1 MEEQRNRARA
11 AQKKEIITLSDIGSD
26 HPTVFVGYD
35 ALATQAKVAQIAKIK
50 DRTAIILDKS
60 PCYAEMGGQVGD
72 AALVTLG
79 GRQWHVTDTQKSG
92 QTWLHFL
99 DGEDAPEAGATI
111 EIAVDQARRDAI
123 QRLSRLRR
131 HRAAGPILLI
141 FALFTIGTTFQVAS
155 AVNNESTSIA
165 DRAVTIEE
173 GKQIFL
179 KGCSS
184 CHGLNAEGGQ
194 IAPSLIGVGA
204 ASVDFQ
210 VATGRMPMADM
221 SVQAMR
227 KDPVYNA
234 EQVHALATYVASL
247 APGPQVPGEELLNY
261 ERDGSVAEGGEL
273 FRTNCAMCH
282 NFAAQGGALTQG
294 KYAPTLMGVEP
305 RHIYEA
311 MVTGPQSMPVFS
323 DKTITP
329 EEKLSII
336 KWIKAAEAE
345 PQLGGAALGRVGPVT
360 EGLLVWTLGI
370 GLLIGVAVWLAM
382 KAR

>member
-1 MEEQRNRARA
+1 M
-11 AQKKEIITLSDIGSD
+11 K
-26 HPTVFVGYD
+26 
-35 ALATQAKVAQIAKIK
+35 
-50 DRTAIILDKS
+50 
-60 PCYAEMGGQVGD
+60 
-72 AALVTLG
+72 
-79 GRQWHVTDTQKSG
+79 
-92 QTWLHFL
+92 
-99 DGEDAPEAGATI
+99 
-111 EIAVDQARRDAI
+111 
-123 QRLSRLRR
+123 RLSRFRR
-131 HRAAGPILLI
+131 HRAVAPLLLVL
-141 FALFTIGTTFQVAS
+141 ALFSIGTTF
-155 AVNNESTSIA
+155 SIA
-165 DRAVTIEE
+165 GAATSTPLTAAEKSALIDE
-173 GKQIFL
+173 GKQLFL

-184 CHGLNAEGGQ
+184 CHGLNAEGGG

-221 SVQAMR
+221 STQAMR
-227 KDPVYNA
+227 KKPVYN
-234 EQVHALATYVASL
+234 EKQVEALAAYVASL
-247 APGPQVPGEELLNY
+247 APGPEVPSESALNY
-261 ERDGSVAEGGEL
+261 ERDGSTAEGGEL

-311 MVTGPQSMPVFS
+311 LITGPQSMPVFS

-329 EEKLSII
+329 AEKLSII

-360 EGLLVWTLGI
+360 EGLLVWTLGL
-370 GLLIGVAVWLAM
+370 GLLVGVAVWLAM